1 LIDGLQDKNHTH
13 RFSDLQKGIDFY
25 QHQQQG
31 LGKRFSE
38 VVEATLDRIKSMPLS
53 ASIAYGDVRYKLVE
67 KFPYVLL
74 YNIDGPTIVILC
86 IFHTHQQPEYLK

>member
-1 LIDGLQDKNHTH
+1 MGYKIKITPTA
-13 RFSDLQKGIDFY
+13 FSGLQKGIDFY

-38 VVEATLDRIKSMPLS
+38 VIEATLDRIKSMPLS

-74 YNIDGPTIVILC
+74 YNIDGPTIVILR
-86 IFHTHQQPEYLK
+86 INTHQQPEYLK